1 MCAHQG
7 VCGTGTS
14 FCSSPDWQLSFGP
27 ACDGNEVPLGEDT
40 SKALRPTLG
49 IVPYGVSISHCT
61 VNGKVALA
69 FDDGSFIYTSELLNI
84 PKKNGV
90 RATFLVVGNNGGKG
104 QIEPASTGYP
114 AIIQRMYSDGHQ
126 IGSHSR
132 SHQNMSQ
139 LTAQQRHDQITRDK
153 IALVDILG
161 FFPTYFRPPYTQ
173 CSADCSNDLGALGY
187 HVVNYDIDTRD
198 WQGDYTYAQNTY
210 TPPPRRGYL
219 WLMISNQT
227 QSMGFAQYMIDQAEK
242 LGYELV
248 TLGQCL
254 GDPEANWYRD
264 STNGQSWTGRAY
276 YFVGINSDYCS
287 DTNDDY
293 ATNCQNNYCTG
304 FNNDCSTDSDNDH

>member
-1 MCAHQG
+1 
-7 VCGTGTS
+7 
-14 FCSSPDWQLSFGP
+14 
-27 ACDGNEVPLGEDT
+27 
-40 SKALRPTLG
+40 
-49 IVPYGVSISHCT
+49 
-61 VNGKVALA
+61 
-69 FDDGSFIYTSELLNI
+69 
-84 PKKNGV
+84 
-90 RATFLVVGNNGGKG
+90 
-104 QIEPASTGYP
+104 
-114 AIIQRMYSDGHQ
+114 
-126 IGSHSR
+126 
-132 SHQNMSQ
+132 MSQ

-210 TPPPRRGYL
+210 STILTQHSPAPSA
-219 WLMISNQT
+219 WISLAHDIQPDT
-227 QSMGFAQYMIDQAEK
+227 VHGLRAVYDRSSR
-242 LGYELV
+242 
-248 TLGQCL
+248 
-254 GDPEANWYRD
+254 EAW
-264 STNGQSWTGRAY
+264 Y